1 MRALFGVVSLLVVL
15 AAVGFLAA
23 RQLRV
28 AVPVLPQAATAVPD
42 SAPVPATVT
51 VREQSQQLQERVKSD
66 IGKALEQGAAAR
78 KEEAD
83 K

>member
-15 AAVGFLAA
+15 AAVGLLAA
-23 RQLRV
+23 RQLKV
-28 AVPVLPQAATAVPD
+28 GVPLLPLAATAASD
-42 SAPVPATVT
+42 SAPMPASGT

>member
-15 AAVGFLAA
+15 AAVGLLAA
-23 RQLRV
+23 RQLKV
-28 AVPVLPQAATAVPD
+28 AVPVLPPAV
-42 SAPVPATVT
+42 SAPPESAPMPAAAT
-51 VREQSQQLQERVKSD
+51 VREQSQQLQDRVKSD